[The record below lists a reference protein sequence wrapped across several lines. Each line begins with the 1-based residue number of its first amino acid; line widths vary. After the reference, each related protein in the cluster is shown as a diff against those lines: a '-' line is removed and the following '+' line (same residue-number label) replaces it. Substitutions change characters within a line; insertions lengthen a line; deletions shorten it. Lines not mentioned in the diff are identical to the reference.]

1 MSQKSFAVFVSDL
14 STTSTTEESVISIIN
29 VATPDTSNVSGSTNI
44 VNHVKDIISTF
55 ISTTDAPGDVIGP
68 GGPEYDDQEDQ
79 DVTSQSEATTLTP
92 LITSTTNVAITT
104 TSRAA
109 QATTMVVKS
118 EVDQINI
125 ESERVQNV
133 EKPFGSIGVEV
144 LETSDNDEG
153 AVQTPVVTSTPSST
167 TKNVTASVTTTT
179 RTTQLETITPGIN
192 VLSESG
198 LPSPHEADST
208 HVPPD
213 AQDDQSSTQ
222 SPSVSG
228 SESVLASTPESRNEG
243 PGPTSESV
251 ISQDTTPSSK
261 PDSQLIVVTNSPG
274 LLISGDADEKGSQL
288 PITTIPQVL
297 DRESNQ
303 PQQTVTTTITTP
315 PVTTTATA
323 AVAPTT
329 AKTDTLPETV
339 TNKISGLD
347 LFESNSQTTSTTTT
361 EIVLGLQ
368 STSPTTTSATP
379 TTTTLISST
388 SSDETE
394 NPNLGRES
402 DYGQVIQD
410 NDVVS
415 SIEVQTLV
423 NGAALTTTS
432 TETPTLNDRT
442 RPDVIPTTTM
452 SGRPFDVVF
461 STEVET
467 LVNEAVIAT
476 TSTEPPAK
484 IDLTESNEKR
494 PFDVFSSTER
504 ETLVNEAA
512 ITTTSTEAPAVND
525 RTETNVIHSTIS
537 GRPFEVVW
545 STEWE
550 TLVNEA
556 VITTTSTEA
565 PAVNDRTGP
574 NMNLTTTMPE
584 RPIDLVEETTTG
596 SVLILIGSD
605 RPSPVPND
613 VVTTKSTTLESKDQR
628 GGDQVINPETR
639 TATDATTINSANPI
653 ESSTTK
659 ILPNPEPAY
668 AVVQTEVPE
677 LGITTLSPASYEDSS
692 ASSVDQQIP
701 VITAAGTADNRDQTV
716 DQSPTAAATSEKTS
730 ELVTT
735 LSHAPEMTTE
745 ILVTTTT
752 GVTTSPAPATTT
764 TTTSTTSS
772 RIQPESILVKE
783 IESTTLVNA
792 GTDPLPQTTPES
804 GQSSQTTTTVAASS
818 DDTTTPGTK
827 LIPIIDAELTSSL
840 SSVDPEAI
848 GSTTISTTTTT
859 VTSLPLT
866 TPAVSREEPVIIAT
880 EVPVTTTSTT
890 TTTTTTTVP
899 DTTTA
904 ESTVPEA
911 TTTVSTT
918 GVRDTTSASDIPDT
932 GSDFPVLTTTAAL
945 PTTLKNKA
953 SDGELIIDDTSTS
966 ESPDSF
972 DDRLKTE
979 ISRQVT
985 TKTSADFS
993 FTTSTTTTTTT
1004 EESTTPNVAFT
1015 TANVDTATTTVNP
1028 DEGKQRNEDK
1038 GSLTDEAFEEILK
1051 PCADAYFVCNET
1063 RPEVEC
1069 LNTFDKCSIQVLSDK
1084 EKTEGVVPD
1093 ELVDRIEEGTTD
1105 EKLPSSL
1112 LQCILD
1118 NHDCIDYQKSNCMAD
1133 YNACSLKALEDFRNR
1148 QLRLLNGTDEEPAV
1162 PASRASDETEVEEL
1176 NKYLSGNFTSCVQ
1189 SYTTCTAQATIA
1201 LEINDCV
1208 KRFHSCSLQLLKNSN
1223 IEEKPVKGI
1232 VVEPVN
1238 DVEGEDNKKLS
1249 KSLFS
1254 CIQEY
1259 IMCLMRKENWCMMTY
1274 NNCTLIVL
1282 DKDAKLKK
1290 EDQDAQNDSQ
1300 NETAFAGPARE
1311 GELELEPE
1319 STSESSMEGTLTM
1332 VNEQSSVEPSDNND
1346 NVNAQNDSQNETA
1359 FTGPAREGELELEP
1373 ESSSKSSTEGT
1384 LTTVNEPSSVEPSEN
1399 SDNLNAQSTTAGKIL
1414 KQKKLTF

>member
-1 MSQKSFAVFVSDL
+1 M
-14 STTSTTEESVISIIN
+14 
-29 VATPDTSNVSGSTNI
+29 
-44 VNHVKDIISTF
+44 
-55 ISTTDAPGDVIGP
+55 
-68 GGPEYDDQEDQ
+68 
-79 DVTSQSEATTLTP
+79 
-92 LITSTTNVAITT
+92 
-104 TSRAA
+104 
-109 QATTMVVKS
+109 
-118 EVDQINI
+118 
-125 ESERVQNV
+125 
-133 EKPFGSIGVEV
+133 
-144 LETSDNDEG
+144 
-153 AVQTPVVTSTPSST
+153 
-167 TKNVTASVTTTT
+167 
-179 RTTQLETITPGIN
+179 
-192 VLSESG
+192 
-198 LPSPHEADST
+198 
-208 HVPPD
+208 
-213 AQDDQSSTQ
+213 
-222 SPSVSG
+222 
-228 SESVLASTPESRNEG
+228 
-243 PGPTSESV
+243 
-251 ISQDTTPSSK
+251 
-261 PDSQLIVVTNSPG
+261 
-274 LLISGDADEKGSQL
+274 
-288 PITTIPQVL
+288 
-297 DRESNQ
+297 
-303 PQQTVTTTITTP
+303 
-315 PVTTTATA
+315 
-323 AVAPTT
+323 
-329 AKTDTLPETV
+329 
-339 TNKISGLD
+339 
-347 LFESNSQTTSTTTT
+347 
-361 EIVLGLQ
+361 
-368 STSPTTTSATP
+368 
-379 TTTTLISST
+379 
-388 SSDETE
+388 
-394 NPNLGRES
+394 
-402 DYGQVIQD
+402 
-410 NDVVS
+410 
-415 SIEVQTLV
+415 
-423 NGAALTTTS
+423 
-432 TETPTLNDRT
+432 
-442 RPDVIPTTTM
+442 
-452 SGRPFDVVF
+452 
-461 STEVET
+461 
-467 LVNEAVIAT
+467 
-476 TSTEPPAK
+476 
-484 IDLTESNEKR
+484 
-494 PFDVFSSTER
+494 
-504 ETLVNEAA
+504 
-512 ITTTSTEAPAVND
+512 
-525 RTETNVIHSTIS
+525 
-537 GRPFEVVW
+537 
-545 STEWE
+545 
-550 TLVNEA
+550 VNEA

-574 NMNLTTTMPE
+574 NMNLSTTMPK
-584 RPIDLVEETTTG
+584 RPIDVVEETTTG

-613 VVTTKSTTLESKDQR
+613 VVTTKSTTLESKDQP

-701 VITAAGTADNRDQTV
+701 VTTAAGTADNRDQTV

-735 LSHAPEMTTE
+735 LSNAPEMTTE
-745 ILVTTTT
+745 ISVTTTT

-764 TTTSTTSS
+764 TTIITTSS

-1093 ELVDRIEEGTTD
+1093 ELVERIEEGTTD

-1118 NHDCIDYQKSNCMAD
+1118 NHDCIDYQKSNCMDD
-1133 YNACSLKALEDFRNR
+1133 YNACSLQALEDFRNR

-1189 SYTTCTAQATIA
+1189 SYTACTAQATIA

-1300 NETAFAGPARE
+1300 NETAFTGPAREGELELEPDSSSESSTERTLTTVSEQSSVEPSDNNDNVNAQTAFAGPARE

-1319 STSESSMEGTLTM
+1319 SSSESSTEGTLTM

-1359 FTGPAREGELELEP
+1359 FTGPARVGELELEP